1 MATMPAQVA
10 QAFGFAIAR
19 LSPLMPKIIDDL
31 VYFLER
37 QDDGKYQIEGEHLL
51 ADLGNIIPEIG
62 DLITLTIHDVGISI
76 MEVVG
81 RHFVRHFDEASD
93 SEWIAWFIIVQS
105 VDMQEADD
113 LFDAISE
120 NYSQY
125 IQGWPP
131 PKHKPTSPTEAPPTR
146 RTRGSRTD

>member
-1 MATMPAQVA
+1 
-10 QAFGFAIAR
+10 
-19 LSPLMPKIIDDL
+19 MPKIIDDL

-37 QDDGKYQIEGEHLL
+37 QADGKYQIEGEHFL
-51 ADLGNIIPEIG
+51 ADLGNTIPAIG
-62 DLITLTIHDVGISI
+62 DRITLTIHDVGISI

-120 NYSQY
+120 NYSRY
-125 IQGWPP
+125 IQGWPLP
-131 PKHKPTSPTEAPPTR
+131 NHTKTQPRKTHFCVHTALR
-146 RTRGSRTD
+146 